1 MIKHFYY
8 IRHGQ
13 TEANE
18 QGVYTGSL
26 PHIPLTKLGVEQAQA
41 AAKLMS
47 AWGINRIIASDLDR
61 AQHTARIIADG
72 IKLDRQLI
80 VTQPLLREMNV
91 GRMAGTPDEGFPAY
105 LEYAASGVDPEAE
118 TIAMVD
124 GRVREFLATLEQYD
138 GETLLVVSHA
148 GVGRVI
154 LSILTGEPM
163 SDLARTT
170 IPNCE
175 PIELSLDR
183 IHQEITL

>member
-13 TEANE
+13 STANQ
-18 QGVYTGSL
+18 QGVYGGSL
-26 PHIPLTKLGVEQAQA
+26 PHIPLTELGIKQAEA

-80 VTQPLLREMNV
+80 VTQPLLREENT
-91 GRMAGTPDEGFPAY
+91 GRMTGTPDVGFPVY
-105 LEYAASGVDPEAE
+105 LEYAASGVDANAE
-118 TIAMVD
+118 TPADVAI
-124 GRVREFLATLEQYD
+124 RVQKFLTTLDQYD

-163 SDLARTT
+163 SDLARAT

-175 PIELSLDR
+175 PIELPLDR
-183 IHQEITL
+183 IDQEITL